1 MTSKLDALRATVKS
15 APFRS
20 GDLAP
25 LGITRSYLERWL
37 KQGTI
42 ERVARGLYRFADA
55 DITELATI
63 AEVARRAPGGVICL
77 LSALQIHELGVEN
90 PSAVWLMIERHA
102 RVPKI
107 DFVATEIVRASGA
120 ALSHGQE
127 TRVVEGVEVSLTTP
141 AKTVADCFRF
151 RRHIGLEPALDALRD
166 YLRDDRRRQGSRYS
180 VGALSEAM
188 QACRVARFMRP
199 YVEALV

>member
-1 MTSKLDALRATVKS
+1 MTSKLDALRSEVRS
-15 APFRS
+15 APFRT

-25 LGITRSYLERWL
+25 LGIKRSYLERWL
-37 KQGTI
+37 TQGVI

-63 AEVARRAPGGVICL
+63 TEVARRAPGAVICL
-77 LSALQIHELGVEN
+77 LSALQVHELGVEN

-102 RVPKI
+102 RIPKI
-107 DFVATEIVRASGA
+107 DFVDTEIVRASGA

-127 TRVVEGVEVSLTTP
+127 ARLVEGMEVTITTP

-151 RRHIGLEPALDALRD
+151 RKHIGLEPALDALRD
-166 YLRDDRRRQGSRYS
+166 YLRDDRRRQGPRYS
-180 VGALSEAM
+180 VDALSEAM

-199 YVEALV
+199 YVEALI